1 MKDSLVIRTS
11 YCSEVEGFPHLL
23 RSCALRMGIRKKPE
37 YVWKEYLENGM
48 EKCSMAVYLGESR
61 NYPNHPSFQVTF
73 TGYPFPDT
81 CQNVARKALR
91 QLCQNYSR
99 VIFETPLRYFPPSN
113 KNTPAWR
120 KRLQALSGR
129 DPTEDDPTI
138 VYMAGYLHTLDN
150 QYDDLASHCT
160 HLNSLVESLE
170 KQVRELTR
178 EKVSLQ
184 ESLEIAEG
192 EETNTREAYRTLKM
206 DYEKKLKK
214 LAPARKI
221 RKKTRSQGC
230 QTEQK
235 EEAPPALPPTRIGNS
250 SDTEEMSLASLDDL
264 LKEFGDTLEKE
275 FGSTLDSTH
284 V

>member
-1 MKDSLVIRTS
+1 MEYSLVIRTS
-11 YCSEVEGFPHLL
+11 YCSEMEGFPHLL
-23 RSCALRMGIRKKPE
+23 QSCALRMGIRKKPE

-73 TGYPFPDT
+73 TGYRFLDT

-91 QLCQNYSR
+91 PLCQSYNK

-113 KNTPAWR
+113 KNTPTWR
-120 KRLQALSGR
+120 KRLQALSGG
-129 DPTEDDPTI
+129 DPIEDDPTI

-160 HLNSLVESLE
+160 HLNSRVESLE
-170 KQVRELTR
+170 QKVRELTK
-178 EKVSLQ
+178 EKASLQ

-192 EETNTREAYRTLKM
+192 EETNTHEAYRTLKM
-206 DYEKKLKK
+206 DYDKKLKK

-221 RKKTRSQGC
+221 RKKTKSQGC

-235 EEAPPALPPTRIGNS
+235 EEAPPALPPTRIRNS

-264 LKEFGDTLEKE
+264 LKEFGGTLEKE
-275 FGSTLDSTH
+275 FGSTLDSTR